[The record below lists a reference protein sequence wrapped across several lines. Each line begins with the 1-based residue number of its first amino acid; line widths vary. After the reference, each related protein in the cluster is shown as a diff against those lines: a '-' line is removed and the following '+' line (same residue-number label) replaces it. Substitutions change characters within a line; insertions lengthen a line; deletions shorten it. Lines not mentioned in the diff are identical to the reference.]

1 MGLGPIA
8 DLLILVIRILVVIIF
23 ISVIFSWIRAFGG
36 RVPRYNPVVRFID
49 RVADAI
55 LDPIRQVQS
64 RILRSMG
71 AGFMPIDFSP
81 LIAIILLQ
89 VLSTLLMG
97 LR

>member
-1 MGLGPIA
+1 MAPIVDA
-8 DLLILVIRILVVIIF
+8 LILFIRILVIIIF

-49 RVADAI
+49 RVADAV
-55 LDPIRQVQS
+55 LDPIRQVQN
-64 RILRSMG
+64 RLLRSMG
-71 AGFMPIDFSP
+71 ASHMPIDFSP

-89 VLSTLLMG
+89 LLTGLLMG

>member
-1 MGLGPIA
+1 MAVIIDP
-8 DLLILVIRILVVIIF
+8 LILVIRILVIIIF

-49 RVADAI
+49 RIADAI
-55 LDPIRQVQS
+55 LDPIRQVQN
-64 RILRSMG
+64 RITRSMG
-71 AGFMPIDFSP
+71 VGFMPIDFSP

-89 VLSTLLMG
+89 LLTALLYE